1 MSDLEGDREGDKV
14 SDLVRDWVGE
24 ICMGDLCS
32 AESWWRLAVD
42 LASAI
47 V

>member
-1 MSDLEGDREGDKV
+1 MGAIVWERLGERLGDAK
-14 SDLVRDWVGE
+14 
-24 ICMGDLCS
+24 
-32 AESWWRLAVD
+32 SWWRLAVD